1 MVHLWATQAIHMQTD
16 RTLLI
21 KGVRRLAYTVILMF
35 TAPFV
40 LYEAFKNQGHPFY
53 IPVLVLGIILAIAAV
68 GMGFYGIKTLVD
80 AFFGK
85 RR

>member
-1 MVHLWATQAIHMQTD
+1 MQTD